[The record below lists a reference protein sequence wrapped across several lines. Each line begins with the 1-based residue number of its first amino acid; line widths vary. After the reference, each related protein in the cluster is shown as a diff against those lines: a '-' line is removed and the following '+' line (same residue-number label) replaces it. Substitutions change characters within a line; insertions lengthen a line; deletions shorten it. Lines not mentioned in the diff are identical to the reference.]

1 MEAMIGQIFK
11 EFPFWLATV
20 TVIFLG
26 ILLIIWLLLPLW
38 VLFIQWNTGKM
49 KDESEAPRPK
59 GLGFPVRCFLYIVPL
74 PPPSRAGLAGHGQV
88 GWMPRLPAAGAGR
101 KADSVIISYLHF
113 PEAPPCGRGASLSGR
128 RLAGLIEK
136 KDRHEKKQES
146 SELKP

>member
-20 TVIFLG
+20 TVVFLG

-38 VLFIQWNTGKM
+38 VLFIQWNTGKR

-74 PPPSRAGLAGHGQV
+74 APAVKSGARGSRAS
-88 GWMPRLPAAGAGR
+88 RL
-101 KADSVIISYLHF
+101 D
-113 PEAPPCGRGASLSGR
+113 APP
-128 RLAGLIEK
+128 
-136 KDRHEKKQES
+136 
-146 SELKP
+146 

>member
-11 EFPFWLATV
+11 EFPFWLAIV
-20 TVIFLG
+20 TVVFLG

-49 KDESEAPRPK
+49 KDE
-59 GLGFPVRCFLYIVPL
+59 I
-74 PPPSRAGLAGHGQV
+74 
-88 GWMPRLPAAGAGR
+88 
-101 KADSVIISYLHF
+101 
-113 PEAPPCGRGASLSGR
+113 R
-128 RLAGLIEK
+128 RLADLIEK

>member
-1 MEAMIGQIFK
+1 MIGQIFK

-20 TVIFLG
+20 TVVFLG

-49 KDESEAPRPK
+49 KDE
-59 GLGFPVRCFLYIVPL
+59 I
-74 PPPSRAGLAGHGQV
+74 
-88 GWMPRLPAAGAGR
+88 
-101 KADSVIISYLHF
+101 
-113 PEAPPCGRGASLSGR
+113 R
-128 RLAGLIEK
+128 RLADLIEK